1 MIPISLTSDQ
11 RVGGSSPSERAT
23 STEDLH
29 PCGYHL
35 PTKSVLQSVL
45 TEATSTGQSL
55 SQLRL
60 VKL

>member
-1 MIPISLTSDQ
+1 
-11 RVGGSSPSERAT
+11 
-23 STEDLH
+23 LH